1 MKQRE
6 LGIYF
11 LGIDIF
17 SMFLLEFSIIKI
29 LLIFMHLQKNKI
41 LFSFLHI
48 LEINSLKIRYL
59 KDRKAGTIYQ
69 NIPAKNQTSKTFQLQ
84 ISENS

>member
-1 MKQRE
+1 
-6 LGIYF
+6 
-11 LGIDIF
+11 
-17 SMFLLEFSIIKI
+17 
-29 LLIFMHLQKNKI
+29 MHLQKNKI

-48 LEINSLKIRYL
+48 LELNSIKIRYL